1 MTMTK
6 VNWFGIGRVFIALL
20 ISCVGFLP
28 ATAQPQRL
36 PGQSSTLLPDGRTL
50 LAGGFGANSVPVSNA
65 LVVAADGTAARLAAG
80 MNIARAGHTATVL
93 PDGSVFVFGGVGG
106 DGRAVSTAEV
116 FDPASGT
123 FSILPDVFAVPRIF
137 HSATLLTDGTVL
149 LAGGVLSGGEF
160 PVDVQL
166 WDYRTR
172 RALSQDALLSVA
184 REGHQAVLLAD
195 GTVRISGGSDQFGKP
210 AQLDEIYDPVTKRF
224 RLADAAADQTST
236 PFRMAASVPEDGAT
250 NFPIQDPIVIRFTQL
265 LAVNTVKHG
274 NFVLEG
280 PDGQAL
286 EARVTAA
293 ENGRLVF
300 VLPDVPLETGTSYKL
315 RIKEAADAAGN
326 ELPETTISFQTEGAP
341 PDRPGLDF
349 IPGPTWTS
357 GTGGSTWEQ
366 LPALQAP
373 LGVTALAGQALKLNG
388 WPLENVT
395 IEIEGRKTRTD
406 STGRFLLTGLTA
418 GHHVMWIDGGTA
430 NHLNA
435 TYGLHEVGVTIEAG
449 KTNPLGFTIWMTRLD
464 TQHVMTIP
472 SPTLTETVI
481 TNPLM
486 PGLEVHLPANT
497 TITDRYG
504 RIVRQVSLTPVPLD
518 KPPYPLP
525 VGAHIPMYF
534 TLQPGGAYIN
544 VDGYTVKKA
553 ASAKSN
559 SKDIGRGARLIYA
572 NMRNNRPTTV
582 FNFWTYD
589 PSDQGWFI
597 YGRGKVSEDGRSIVP
612 DPGVEF
618 YEFTSPN
625 YGGSGA
631 PNPGAPPIG
640 RGNPTKCCDPVDL
653 STGQFVYTKTDM
665 AVADVVPI
673 NFTRTYISN
682 DIQSRAFGL
691 GATDNYD
698 IFFIGFADPFS
709 FQELIL
715 PDGQRI
721 RFDRVSPGTDANS
734 AVYVA
739 ISAPG
744 EFYGAVLAFNTDPS
758 LPGSWTLS
766 MKNGTVMS
774 FPLLS
779 NTASIFCQAVL
790 QIKDRYGNIT
800 KIDRNPNTCVLQ
812 RVTSPNGRYLT
823 FTNDAQSRIT
833 QLADNIGRTVSY
845 TYDSTGNLATVTDAN
860 GGVTS
865 YTYDSHNRML
875 TVKDP
880 LGIVYLTNQY
890 DLSGRV
896 TNQTQADGSTFLFS
910 WNPTLATDQDHFVA
924 SVGQTDDGGGLGG
937 LVIRSLCWDAG
948 LFKRYDVGCA
958 NGYMALVASVD
969 VTDPRG
975 YVRRVKFGPSGQT
988 TSDTHALGQP
998 EEQTYT
1004 YAYYGDNLAQS
1015 VTDPLG
1021 RVTSFDYDGMGNL
1034 TRLTRLDGTSSAVT
1048 STFAYNGPF
1057 AQLSSATDPLG
1068 HTSTFS
1074 YDQNGNLATATDALG
1089 HSTNF
1094 TYNSAGQPISATDA
1108 LSNQVQFGYFGG
1120 DLATITDPLGNTST
1134 QFTDAV
1140 GRVVSATDAQGNTA
1154 TTQYNPLN
1162 LVTQVTDAKGAN
1174 TSFTYD
1180 GNGNML
1186 SLTDALNHTTNWT
1199 YDNMDRVSTRKDPLN
1214 RQASY
1219 TYDPN
1224 GNLASRTDRKGQVT
1238 SFGYDALN
1246 RPKVIGYNTVIAGS
1260 NTTYES
1266 TTSLTYDGGNRLTQA
1281 VDSAGGTITDGY
1293 DNLDRITSEATAQG
1307 SITYGYDN
1315 ADRRTAMT
1323 VAGQPQVAYSYDNAN
1338 RLTQITQGTTN
1349 VGFSYDNANRRT
1361 SLTLPNGVSIAY
1373 TFDNDSR
1380 VTGITYN
1387 FGANTLGN
1395 LTYSYD
1401 QLGRRTQTGGSFAR
1415 TNLPGAVTSAV
1426 YDAANEL
1433 TNWNSTA
1440 ISYDANGNMLGDGRN
1455 TFTWN
1460 ARNQVANLNSASLQY
1475 DGFGRRIKNAMGT
1488 SFLFDS
1494 ANSTQELSG
1503 SAVTANLWTGGLD
1516 ELFQRIDGSG
1526 TVVPLADA
1534 LGSTIAL
1541 VNSSGTV
1548 ATTYSYDPFGNAT
1561 TAGSTSANPSQYTG
1575 RENEGNGLYF
1585 YRNRYYSPVLHRFVS
1600 EDPLGFAGSG
1610 SNFYAYVFDSPTNLV
1625 DPFGLESGN
1634 LNNLVPGPN
1643 GETALSGRKD
1653 PYPKRLFGTHWC
1665 GPGGAGPPLTAL
1677 DEGCMVHDKCYDAIG
1692 VSADVNLY
1700 FYDVTLDQAA
1710 EMQECNEALHA
1721 VAVAHPEDPGSS
1733 MVKWWLEH
1741 GDGIGIL
1748 APGTAVVPPDM
1759 PAQTPQE
1766 RTREQYYQNQLGQ
1779 WMGNPRF

>member
-1 MTMTK
+1 
-6 VNWFGIGRVFIALL
+6 
-20 ISCVGFLP
+20 
-28 ATAQPQRL
+28 
-36 PGQSSTLLPDGRTL
+36 
-50 LAGGFGANSVPVSNA
+50 
-65 LVVAADGTAARLAAG
+65 
-80 MNIARAGHTATVL
+80 MNVARAGHTATVL
-93 PDGSVFVFGGVGG
+93 PDGTVFVFGGVGT
-106 DGRAVSTAEV
+106 DGKAI
-116 FDPASGT
+116 PASELYDPQSGE
-123 FSILPDVFAVPRIF
+123 FSLLPDVFAIPRIF
-137 HSATLLTDGTVL
+137 HTATLLTDGTVL
-149 LAGGVLSGGEF
+149 LAGGVLEGGEF
-160 PVDVQL
+160 PGDVQL
-166 WDYRTR
+166 FDYRTR
-172 RALSQDALLSVA
+172 RALSQDALMLSL
-184 REGHQAVLLAD
+184 REGHTATLQSD
-195 GTVRISGGSDQFGKP
+195 GTVRVSGGTNQFGKLP
-210 AQLDEIYDPVTKRF
+210 DLDEIYDPLTKRF
-224 RLADAAADQTST
+224 HFADAAAPPDASL
-236 PFRMAASVPEDGAT
+236 PFAIATSVPEDGAT
-250 NFPIQDPIVIRFTQL
+250 NFPIQDPIVIRLTHL
-265 LAVNTVKHG
+265 VAGREMKEG
-274 NFVLEG
+274 AFVLTG
-280 PDGQAL
+280 PSDAIVR
-286 EARVTAA
+286 AKVTLA
-293 ENGRLVF
+293 ESGRLVF
-300 VLPDVPLETGTSYKL
+300 VLPETPLESGTSYTL
-315 RIKEAADAAGN
+315 RIKGVTGVSGE
-326 ELPETTISFQTEGAP
+326 ELPETTITFQTEGAP

-357 GTGGSTWEQ
+357 GTGGSTWQQ
-366 LPALQAP
+366 LPALQAAP
-373 LGVTALAGQALKLNG
+373 GVTALSGQVLKING
-388 WPLENVT
+388 WPLENLT
-395 IEIEGRKTRTD
+395 IEIAGKRTHTD
-406 STGRFLLTGLTA
+406 STGRFLLTGVPA
-418 GHHVMWIDGGTA
+418 GRQVMWVDGATA
-430 NHLNA
+430 NHANA
-435 TYGLHEVGVTIEAG
+435 TYGVHEIAVTILAG
-449 KTNPLGFTIWMTRLD
+449 RTNALDYTIWITRLD

-472 SPTLTETVI
+472 SPTLAETVI

-504 RIVRQVSLTPVPLD
+504 KIVRQVSLTPVPLD

-534 TLQPGGAYIN
+534 TLQPGGAYISVGGYASSN
-544 VDGYTVKKA
+544 TASKKDGKQV
-553 ASAKSN
+553 
-559 SKDIGRGARLIYA
+559 GQGARLVYA
-572 NMRNNRPTTV
+572 NMRNNRPGTV

-589 PSDQGWFI
+589 PSDKGWFI
-597 YGRGKVSEDGRSIVP
+597 YGQGKVSIDGRSIVP
-612 DPGVEF
+612 NPGVEF

-640 RGNPTKCCDPVDL
+640 RGNPTECCDPVDL
-653 STGQFVYTKTDM
+653 STGQFIYTKTDM

-734 AVYVA
+734 AVYAA
-739 ISAPG
+739 IAVPG
-744 EFYGAVLAFNTDPS
+744 EFYGAVLAFNSDPS
-758 LPGSWTLS
+758 LPGAWTLS
-766 MKNGTVMS
+766 LKNGTVMS

-779 NTASIFCQAVL
+779 STASIFCQGVL

-800 KIDRNPNTCVLQ
+800 KIDRDPNTCVLQ

-833 QLADNIGRTVSY
+833 QLTDNIGRTVSY

-865 YTYDSHNRML
+865 YIYDSHHRML

-896 TNQTQADGSTFLFS
+896 TKQTQADGSTFLFS
-910 WNPTLATDQDHFVA
+910 WNPTTATDQDHFVA
-924 SVGQTDDGGGLGG
+924 SVGQTDDGGGLGAFI
-937 LVIRSLCWDAG
+937 IRGVCWDSG

-1021 RVTSFDYDGMGNL
+1021 RVTTYDYDGMGNL
-1034 TRLTRLDGTSSAVT
+1034 TRVTRLDGTPNAVT
-1048 STFAYNGPF
+1048 STFAHNGPF

-1089 HSTNF
+1089 HSSTF

-1120 DLATITDPLGNTST
+1120 DLAMITDPLGNVST

-1140 GRVVSATDAQGNTA
+1140 GRVVSVTDAQGNTA
-1154 TTQYNPLN
+1154 TTQYSPLN
-1162 LVTQVTDAKGAN
+1162 LVTQLIEAKGAN

-1180 GNGNML
+1180 GNGNVL

-1199 YDNMDRVSTRKDPLN
+1199 YDNMDRVATRKDPLN

-1224 GNLASRTDRKGQVT
+1224 GNLANRTDRKGQVT

-1246 RPKVIGYNTVIAGS
+1246 RPKVIGYNTVVTGS

-1315 ADRRTAMT
+1315 AGRRTTMT
-1323 VAGQPQVAYSYDNAN
+1323 VTGQPQVAYSYDNAN
-1338 RLTQITQGTTN
+1338 RLTQIAQGTTN

-1361 SLTLPNGVSIAY
+1361 SLTLPNGVSMAY
-1373 TFDNDSR
+1373 SFDNDSR

-1395 LTYSYD
+1395 LAYSYD
-1401 QLGRRTQTGGSFAR
+1401 QLGRRTQVGGSFAR
-1415 TNLPGAVTSAV
+1415 TNMPAAVSSAS

-1433 TNWNSTA
+1433 TNWNGTA
-1440 ISYDANGNMLGDGRN
+1440 ISFDANGNMLGDGTN

-1460 ARNQVANLNSASLQY
+1460 ARNQLATLDGVALQY
-1475 DGFGRRIKNAMGT
+1475 DAFGRRIKNAAGT
-1488 SFLFDS
+1488 SFLYDGVQT
-1494 ANSTQELSG
+1494 TQELSG
-1503 SAVTANLWTGGLD
+1503 TTVTANLWTGDID
-1516 ELFQRIDGSG
+1516 ELFQRSDSNG
-1526 TVVPLADA
+1526 TVGPLVDA
-1534 LGSTIAL
+1534 LGSTLAL
-1541 VNSSGTV
+1541 VNSSGSVT
-1548 ATTYSYDPFGNAT
+1548 TTYSYDPFGNTT
-1561 TAGSTSANPSQYTG
+1561 TAGAASGNRSQYTG
-1575 RENEGNGLYF
+1575 RENDGNGLYF
-1585 YRNRYYSPVLHRFVS
+1585 YRARYYSPMLGRFVS
-1600 EDPLGFAGSG
+1600 EDPIGFGGGTNLYS
-1610 SNFYAYVFDSPTNLV
+1610 YVFNSPTNLT
-1625 DPFGLESGN
+1625 DPSGNCPLCVGAAAGAVAGVAGQFVSNSLTGESG
-1634 LNNLVPGPN
+1634 GYW
-1643 GETALSGRKD
+1643 GAALGGAAAGAILASTGN
-1653 PYPKRLFGTHWC
+1653 PYLA
-1665 GPGGAGPPLTAL
+1665 GGAGGA
-1677 DEGCMVHDKCYDAIG
+1677 
-1692 VSADVNLY
+1692 VSAYVNGDDVGTGALIGA
-1700 FYDVTLDQAA
+1700 VTGFIPDGP
-1710 EMQECNEALHA
+1710 ALGKGLGG
-1721 VAVAHPEDPGSS
+1721 EIGKQLPG
-1733 MVKWWLEH
+1733 
-1741 GDGIGIL
+1741 GIGGGIADALNKGFNRL
-1748 APGTAVVPPDM
+1748 AGRASHSPEAPPGDCMTWT
-1759 PAQTPQE
+1759 PAC
-1766 RTREQYYQNQLGQ
+1766 TRAALANQ
-1779 WMGNPRF
+1779 